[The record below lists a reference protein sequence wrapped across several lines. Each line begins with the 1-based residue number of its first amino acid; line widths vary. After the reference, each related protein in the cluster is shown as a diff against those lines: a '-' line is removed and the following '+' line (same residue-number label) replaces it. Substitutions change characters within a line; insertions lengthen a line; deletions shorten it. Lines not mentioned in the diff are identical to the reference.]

1 MTFSSAECVS
11 TVRVLASFSM
21 ALCACL
27 APGQVLQDDT
37 APVGPGLELRRE
49 LDGWVGA
56 GSISFTL
63 TAGPETAPQLPSVV
77 VGVVS
82 PRFRGVMAAS
92 APGRAPLDGSTVLP
106 LSSITKIFTGLLAA
120 QDVAEGRFSASTPL
134 STLLASDLGPLVG
147 DRTVLEAVTHSA
159 GYSANPRNL
168 AFATNPESPAAG
180 YSREQ
185 LATCLAAAG
194 CSLGPASRGQYL
206 YSNTSVGL
214 LGIALADHHQ
224 TSFEALVSSRISRP
238 LGMRDTGLS
247 NTSASTRWV
256 DGLTPE
262 GAVVKPATMG
272 VLAPSGALVSTADDM
287 LLFLDALLRPPPA
300 LAPGV
305 RLATAPA
312 WPNAR
317 IGWAI
322 DRLSLHGLS
331 LAAKSGEQAG
341 YSSMLMWNSDRGV
354 GVVALAP
361 VGASS
366 KTLAALCLDLLE
378 RTLEP

>member
-1 MTFSSAECVS
+1 MRALAPFSLV
-11 TVRVLASFSM
+11 
-21 ALCACL
+21 LCACL
-27 APGQVLQDDT
+27 APGQTLQDD
-37 APVGPGLELRRE
+37 AASVGPVAGDELRRA
-49 LDGWVGA
+49 LDPWVGSA
-56 GSISFTL
+56 TVSFTL
-63 TAGPETAPQLPSVV
+63 AAGPETAAQLPSVV
-77 VGVVS
+77 IGVVS
-82 PRFRGVMAAS
+82 PRFRGVLSAS
-92 APGRAPLDGSTVLP
+92 APGRAPLDGATVLP
-106 LSSITKIFTGLLAA
+106 LSSITKVFTGLLAA
-120 QDVAEGRFSASTPL
+120 QDVAEGRFTAGTPL
-134 STLLASDLGPLVG
+134 STLLASDLSPLVG
-147 DRTVLEAVTHSA
+147 DRTVLEAVTHTA

-168 AFATNPESPAAG
+168 AFATNPSSPAAD
-180 YSREQ
+180 YSRAQ

-224 TSFEALVSSRISRP
+224 TSFEALVASRITGP

-247 NTSASTRWV
+247 RTSDSTRWV

-262 GAVVKPATMG
+262 GGLVKPATMG
-272 VLAPSGALVSTADDM
+272 VLAPSGELVSTADDM
-287 LLFLDALLRPPPA
+287 VHFLDALLHPQPVM
-300 LAPGV
+300 APSV
-305 RLATAPA
+305 QLATAPVR
-312 WPNAR
+312 PNAK

-322 DRLSLHGLS
+322 DRLSLHGLE

-341 YSSMLMWNSDRGV
+341 FSSMLMWSPERGV
-354 GVVALAP
+354 GVVAFAP